1 MRYYEDITVGETVA
15 LGSYEF
21 TKEEMT
27 RFAAQYDPQPIH
39 VDEAAAA
46 ESIYGGVIASGGHT
60 GAVCMRLLVDGF
72 LSDVASMGAF
82 GLEELRWR
90 RPVRPGDTV
99 SAEVEILEKS
109 PSGSRDDRGY
119 VTNRLVGRNGDDEDV
134 IEWRA
139 TNIIGRRG

>member
-1 MRYYEDITVGETVA
+1 MRYYEDIAVGEKVA
-15 LGSYEF
+15 LGEYEF
-21 TKEEMT
+21 TEAEMT

-46 ESIYGGVIASGGHT
+46 ESIYGGLIASGWHT

-82 GLEELRWR
+82 GLDELRWK

-109 PSGSRDDRGY
+109 PSESRDDRGY
-119 VTNRLVGRNGDDEDV
+119 VTNRLVGRNGDGEDV

-139 TNIIGRRG
+139 TNIVGRR